1 MFRLTSSF
9 CRCISSEMAGGNFST
24 LLLSRYRAV
33 KWFHRNNAGLKF
45 RMPLSRTNSLMYI
58 SRPASSWLWKNKK
71 LRKKFVKLS
80 RFVLI
85 SKQWHFDE
93 FLNTFNFVKKNSWK
107 HHVCFD
113 FYYITL
119 TIWRIFF
126 KSKTNVTLQRN
137 LATWRIFSN
146 LLLSSLGIHIFL
158 PGRAFLTRHNCR
170 VKSWLW
176 SL

>member
-1 MFRLTSSF
+1 MTRKLWIFLSEKFRENVEVLHCLVVDNFELTATILKLEVETFNYLNMFRLTSSF

-71 LRKKFVKLS
+71 VKKKFVKLS

-85 SKQWHFDE
+85 SKQWHFDD
-93 FLNTFNFVKKNSWK
+93 FLNTFNFVKKKTREN
-107 HHVCFD
+107 
-113 FYYITL
+113 ITFVMIF
-119 TIWRIFF
+119 TI
-126 KSKTNVTLQRN
+126 
-137 LATWRIFSN
+137 
-146 LLLSSLGIHIFL
+146 
-158 PGRAFLTRHNCR
+158 
-170 VKSWLW
+170 
-176 SL
+176 

>member
-1 MFRLTSSF
+1 MTSLTWREKLRIFLSEKFREYAVGLHCLVVNFDLTATILKLDVETLNYLNMFRLTSSF

-71 LRKKFVKLS
+71 VKEKIVKLS

-107 HHVCFD
+107 HHVCCD
-113 FYYITL
+113 F
-119 TIWRIFF
+119 
-126 KSKTNVTLQRN
+126 
-137 LATWRIFSN
+137 
-146 LLLSSLGIHIFL
+146 
-158 PGRAFLTRHNCR
+158 
-170 VKSWLW
+170 
-176 SL
+176 